1 LLEARPDVRQAEQN
15 LIAANAR
22 IGVAKAALFPTISLT
37 AGFGG
42 ESKDL
47 GDVLKSSSRIWNGGL
62 GLSVPI
68 FDSGRLKSK
77 VDQATAEQKQ
87 ILAAYE
93 RAVQQAFVDVNDALV
108 SLRQSAEIESALDTS
123 QQSAQ
128 KALEVANN
136 RYKSGYTS
144 YLEVLDAQRVANDT
158 SLAFVQS
165 RQARLKASVDL
176 FKALGGGWKQDA
188 LANN

>member
-1 LLEARPDVRQAEQN
+1 M
-15 LIAANAR
+15 
-22 IGVAKAALFPTISLT
+22 
-37 AGFGG
+37 
-42 ESKDL
+42 
-47 GDVLKSSSRIWNGGL
+47 
-62 GLSVPI
+62 
-68 FDSGRLKSK
+68 
-77 VDQATAEQKQ
+77 
-87 ILAAYE
+87 AAYE

-108 SLRQSAEIESALDTS
+108 SLRQSAEIESALDAS

-176 FKALGGGWKQDA
+176 FKALGGGWKQEA
-188 LANN
+188 LASN